1 VLRVLVV
8 VLRGN
13 LIVTSSRFL
22 CEREVALIYLEGAS
36 SDTLAGAMSAE
47 RLIVLLPSR
56 LLVGWPVCIKAAA
69 RPLIGS

>member
-1 VLRVLVV
+1 VLVV
-8 VLRGN
+8 ILGGDP
-13 LIVTSSRFL
+13 IVTSRFL

-47 RLIVLLPSR
+47 RLIVLLTSR